1 MLVNPSVED
10 SQVWPAAKSD
20 PTMTQQAI
28 RKAAVLIQSLDMPSR
43 QALLGQMEPIVAQ
56 QVEHYAISMG
66 TISPDEREVVIREFL
81 SSASQQPQP
90 SVAFT
95 QPINHNTASQSIA
108 NPQVY
113 QDMAH
118 GGSRPNHHGVGS
130 DANVYP
136 GNYDNSSNAFGTYRY
151 AVENNHNQSPAT
163 GAGSTTA
170 QDQTPTYPRAFEFL
184 HRMQSIEVALLLA
197 AETVQVQAVVLSNID
212 REYAAEIIQLFDKH
226 QQVDVIRRMSDMQ
239 QVDSH
244 SMEIIAGNLIS
255 RCRQQ
260 INSQP
265 TTPASSFN
273 NDQPIHPNHQ
283 VPRSETHQQ
292 PPSDH
297 YRPEAPALK
306 IHSPTTSSAAAQKSQ
321 HPVTDDWRIS
331 FEQLMQI
338 DNANFDILLQTARP
352 ELTIVAL
359 RGAERYIV
367 KRVLSRLPGGEA
379 KEVERLIKDLGPIKI
394 SEIRDAQQYLVH
406 LALGLLDD
414 GKMNFK
420 LPKQNNRA
428 AAA

>member
-1 MLVNPSVED
+1 MD
-10 SQVWPAAKSD
+10 CPAAKSD

-43 QALLGQMEPIVAQ
+43 QALLGQMEPLVAQ

-90 SVAFT
+90 SVSFP
-95 QPINHNTASQSIA
+95 QPTHHSTAPQPIA
-108 NPQVY
+108 NPQAY

-118 GGSRPNHHGVGS
+118 GGAQPNRGFGS
-130 DANVYP
+130 NSNIHP
-136 GNYDNSSNAFGTYRY
+136 GNYDNSSNAFGAYQYT
-151 AVENNHNQSPAT
+151 AENNNNQRSASGAASTPAEN
-163 GAGSTTA
+163 
-170 QDQTPTYPRAFEFL
+170 QTQTYPRAFEFL

-197 AETVQVQAVVLSNID
+197 AEPVQVQAVVLSNIN
-212 REYAAEIIQLFDKH
+212 RQYAAEIIQLLNKH

-244 SMEIIAGNLIS
+244 SMEIIAGNLMD

-260 INSQP
+260 INSQSS
-265 TTPASSFN
+265 TQASSFHSN
-273 NDQPIHPNHQ
+273 QPIHPQHQ
-283 VPRSETHQQ
+283 VRRFDFNQ
-292 PPSDH
+292 PSPGDN
-297 YRPEAPALK
+297 YQPEAPALK
-306 IHSPTTSSAAAQKSQ
+306 IHSPSTTSDTAQKPQ
-321 HPVTDDWRIS
+321 QPVADDRRIS

-338 DNANFDILLQTARP
+338 DNANFDMLLQTARP

-367 KRVLSRLPGGEA
+367 KRVLSRLPGEEA

-428 AAA
+428 TAA